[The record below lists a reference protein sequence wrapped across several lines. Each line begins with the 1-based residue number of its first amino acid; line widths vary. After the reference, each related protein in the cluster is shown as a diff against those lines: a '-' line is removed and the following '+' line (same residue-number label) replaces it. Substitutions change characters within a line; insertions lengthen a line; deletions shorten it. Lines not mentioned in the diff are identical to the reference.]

1 MSEDAKTPTTN
12 GTDNPAGGTP
22 AKAGPGGNG
31 KRKRL
36 LLMLAAAF
44 AILGAAYATYWWLIG
59 QFYETTEDAYVAGN
73 MVNVTPQI
81 AATVTAI
88 DADETDLVKQGQELV
103 RLDDSDTAIALERAQ
118 ANLAETVRQVR
129 QMFERQDQL
138 RANLALRQ
146 ADVVRAQEDLA
157 RRQALIEQH
166 AVSEEELQHART
178 ALNVAQAAQSVAQ
191 HELAAANAVVTG
203 TDVKHHPLVL
213 EAEARLRAAYLQW
226 QRHVILAPVSGYI
239 AMRSV
244 QIGQRV
250 TPGTPL
256 MTIVPLDRLWVEANL
271 KEDQFAGIRL
281 GQPVAMTAD
290 LYGSSV
296 TFHGQVLGVG
306 AGTGSAFSLL
316 PPQNAS
322 GNWIKIVQRVPVRI
336 SLDPRELAKYPLR
349 IGLSMKVAVDTHDR
363 QGVALARQPVKR
375 VQYRTDIYTPP
386 TAAVDAMINTIL
398 AANVGERGV
407 PAVRH

>member
-1 MSEDAKTPTTN
+1 MSEDTKAPATN
-12 GTDNPAGGTP
+12 GTDNP

-36 LLMLAAAF
+36 LLMLTAAF
-44 AILGAAYATYWWLIG
+44 AIMGAAYATYWWLIG

-166 AVSEEELQHART
+166 AVSEEDLQHART

-191 HELAAANAVVTG
+191 HEFAAANAVVTG

-226 QRHVILAPVSGYI
+226 QRHVILAPVGGYI

-256 MTIVPLDRLWVEANL
+256 MTIVPLDQLWVDANL

-290 LYGSSV
+290 LYGGSV
-296 TFHGQVLGVG
+296 TFHGKVLGVG
-306 AGTGSAFSLL
+306 AGTGAAFSLL

-322 GNWIKIVQRVPVRI
+322 GNWIKIVQRVPVRVD
-336 SLDPRELAKYPLR
+336 LDPHELAEHPLR

-363 QGVALARQPVKR
+363 QGVTLARRPVNR
-375 VQYRTDIYTPP
+375 VQYRTDIYAPP

-398 AANVGERGV
+398 AANAVERGV
-407 PAVRH
+407 PAVRR